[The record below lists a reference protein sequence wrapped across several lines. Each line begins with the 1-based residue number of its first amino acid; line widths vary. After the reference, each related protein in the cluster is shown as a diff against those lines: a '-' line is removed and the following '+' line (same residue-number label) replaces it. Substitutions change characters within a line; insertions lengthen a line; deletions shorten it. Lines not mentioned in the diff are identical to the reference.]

1 MKAPKLSTTKN
12 MVLEELQLNPKLR
25 DDDFLL
31 ICAIFERYVDID
43 NLSFR
48 EVMEQHNRFGLP
60 ACETIRRS
68 RTIIQAK
75 YPELGASEF
84 VKEARNKNQANYIER
99 NRVERDTKRFEPTKE
114 RPTESGL
121 WGQSIL
127 DEITAKVESKNRP
140 TIG

>member
-60 ACETIRRS
+60 R
-68 RTIIQAK
+68 
-75 YPELGASEF
+75 L
-84 VKEARNKNQANYIER
+84 
-99 NRVERDTKRFEPTKE
+99 
-114 RPTESGL
+114 
-121 WGQSIL
+121 
-127 DEITAKVESKNRP
+127 
-140 TIG
+140 